1 MKKLQI
7 ITSLLLVL
15 LLAGLSYGE
24 TFRQGDPRITFHPS
38 NIVAKTAAYT
48 LTSSD
53 SEVDV
58 TCSSAN
64 ITITLPTV
72 ASTRPGTMVYKIK
85 KADATAYKV
94 IVTPA
99 SGDTIGGESTRYIT
113 YQNAYV
119 VISTGAGK
127 DWDVDYESPY
137 TVEDYEAGTLAFSTS
152 IALGGGTAITK
163 IVVYA
168 PSLTPAATAAA
179 IQTVEQTFTVT
190 GLTTA
195 DKVFVNGPVPTSL
208 CPPTTFRVSAADTLS
223 IGFTTL
229 TAAACTPVAGTYNIV
244 AIRN

>member
-24 TFRQGDPRITFHPS
+24 TFRQGDQRITFHPTT
-38 NIVAKTAAYT
+38 IVAKTAAYT

-72 ASTRPGTMVYKIK
+72 LSTRPGTITYKIK
-85 KADATAYKV
+85 KVDATAYKV

-119 VISTGAGK
+119 VVSTGSGK
-127 DWDVDYESPY
+127 DWTVNYESPY
-137 TVEDYEAGTLAFSTS
+137 TVEDYEAGTITFTS
-152 IALGGGTAITK
+152 LALGGGTVITK
-163 IVVYA
+163 IVAYA
-168 PSLTPAATAAA
+168 TSLTPAATAAA

-229 TAAACTPVAGTYNIV
+229 TAAACTPAAGTYNIV